1 MQSRSCLFIYLLLFP
16 SHICYEQTAAA
27 GSHLSDTPA
36 AGSSWLG
43 AALRMRG
50 SLRAPLSWRW
60 RAELPGLSRKR
71 AQRSGANA
79 DNPTQSEEC
88 AGEQPAHLRP
98 PLSSA
103 GAAVGLALLQLVSFG
118 AFVLASALPGCQ
130 VWVLSDNSW
139 KLRAERSR
147 ERSCSSSTLHLQL
160 SLQLTCSSACY
171 LLLLLSSRPSTPL
184 IHPCAIKLRSRGEE
198 KRREDRTPVTFAASQ
213 SVSLRLLDTF
223 RAHSPHTFEW
233 GGKRGLCGSLD
244 CPQVSWRGDKTPS
257 VWGSEC
263 VWVPPLEVNRCLT
276 CERHLSC
283 PGPSFLSH
291 GERGASGGWEGRGT
305 GLRGP
310 QPRSAYQRDPHEIR
324 RARRPG
330 GSWRSFQSRHCGD
343 GVQPGKLIMGAQ
355 SRPQIA
361 QSCSVGTGKQHLLL
375 CSGVFMVSPS
385 SISEQL

>member
-1 MQSRSCLFIYLLLFP
+1 MQSRSCLFIYLRQFP
-16 SHICYEQTAAA
+16 SHICYKQTAAA

-147 ERSCSSSTLHLQL
+147 EELLQQHPPPPAL
-160 SLQLTCSSACY
+160 PPAH
-171 LLLLLSSRPSTPL
+171 LLLRLLPAAAAFLSPLNSINPSVCYQVTEP
-184 IHPCAIKLRSRGEE
+184 RRGEE
-198 KRREDRTPVTFAASQ
+198 KRGQDSGDICSLAVSVSAASGHFPGSFSAHFWMGRKTW
-213 SVSLRLLDTF
+213 SVRVS
-223 RAHSPHTFEW
+223 
-233 GGKRGLCGSLD
+233 GLS
-244 CPQVSWRGDKTPS
+244 T
-257 VWGSEC
+257 SE
-263 VWVPPLEVNRCLT
+263 LK
-276 CERHLSC
+276 
-283 PGPSFLSH
+283 
-291 GERGASGGWEGRGT
+291 GR
-305 GLRGP
+305 
-310 QPRSAYQRDPHEIR
+310 
-324 RARRPG
+324 
-330 GSWRSFQSRHCGD
+330 
-343 GVQPGKLIMGAQ
+343 
-355 SRPQIA
+355 
-361 QSCSVGTGKQHLLL
+361 
-375 CSGVFMVSPS
+375 
-385 SISEQL
+385 